1 MTRPLRLE
9 FHGAVYHL
17 TARGDQR
24 EDIFFDDADR
34 LIFLDL
40 LAKEVHQQHWRLYA
54 YCLMSNHYHLLIETP
69 EGNLVNGMR
78 RLNGVYTQA
87 FNRRHGRVGH
97 VLQGRYKSI
106 LVDKDAYLLELAR
119 YIVLNPVRAGM
130 AQRVEDWPWSSY
142 AITASKR
149 ESPGWLDAEWIVK
162 QFGTDPSAARQA
174 YRRFVRDGVDGASPW
189 GALRGQ
195 VYLGEDKFLARMERL
210 AVEQDKQGIPA
221 SHRQPTRPDAEAVLT
236 AVAKGFGVTPEQAQ
250 NRSHQPA
257 FQAWVYFLRRAAN
270 LSLRE
275 AADKAGI
282 SPGRISQIQR
292 TIEAAEPEPVLA
304 GLKRRYKVKTLYFP
318 SLG

>member
-24 EDIFFDDADR
+24 EDIFLDDADR

-78 RLNGVYTQA
+78 RLNGVYTQV

-162 QFGTDPSAARQA
+162 QFGTDSSAARQA

-236 AVAKGFGVTPEQAQ
+236 AVAKAFGVTPEQAQ

-304 GLKRRYKVKTLYFP
+304 GLKRRYKVKA
-318 SLG
+318 

>member
-9 FHGAVYHL
+9 FPGAVYHL

-34 LIFLDL
+34 LIFLNL

-69 EGNLVNGMR
+69 EGKLVNGMR

-142 AITASKR
+142 AITAGKR
-149 ESPGWLDAEWIVK
+149 EAPGWLDAEWITK
-162 QFGTDPSAARQA
+162 QFGANPIAARQA
-174 YRRFVRDGVDGASPW
+174 YRHFVREGVDGASPW
-189 GALRGQ
+189 EALRGQ
-195 VYLGEDKFLARMERL
+195 VYLGEDKFLAHMEKL
-210 AVEQDKQGIPA
+210 AAEQDKQGIPA

-236 AVAKGFGVTPEQAQ
+236 AVAKAFGVTPEQAQ

-304 GLKRRYKVKTLYFP
+304 GLKRRYNVKA
-318 SLG
+318 

>member
-24 EDIFFDDADR
+24 EDIFLDDADR

-210 AVEQDKQGIPA
+210 AVKQDKQGIPA

-236 AVAKGFGVTPEQAQ
+236 AVAKAFGVTPEQAQ

-304 GLKRRYKVKTLYFP
+304 GLKRRYKVKA
-318 SLG
+318 

>member
-221 SHRQPTRPDAEAVLT
+221 NHRQPTRPDAEAVLT
-236 AVAKGFGVTPEQAQ
+236 AVAKAFGVTPEQAQ

-304 GLKRRYKVKTLYFP
+304 GLKRRYKVKA
-318 SLG
+318 